1 MIINSLVKLD
11 PFSTQPDS
19 QVSSYD
25 LNASRKQICVFFEY
39 HLDTSQHQKSD
50 MIINLLLKVAPV
62 KRQLSHSLTYESILS
77 TMPSVVTSAFAKKMI
92 STVALTGSLSSLDQ
106 TLVVE
111 PGLYGQNHT

>member
-1 MIINSLVKLD
+1 MNIILQHNS
-11 PFSTQPDS
+11 S
-19 QVSSYD
+19 
-25 LNASRKQICVFFEY
+25 KQICVFFEY